1 MTVQDMVNYVAASA
15 QVIDSYQNAIRK
27 LASEN
32 ESLKKAASAPQPVA
46 EAPKAE
52 EPAPKTVLDE
62 DMLMKTANDMHTI
75 YGKPSTATPEQIA
88 AYWRENPNA
97 MLSSLNKLASAQL
110 ERVVNGEHIG
120 ATRQE
125 PQRKKASAEKPLTAD
140 EALWAKYK

>member
-27 LASEN
+27 IASEN
-32 ESLKKAASAPQPVA
+32 ASLKKSAS
-46 EAPKAE
+46 
-52 EPAPKTVLDE
+52 APKTVLDE
-62 DMLMKTANDMHTI
+62 DILMKTANDMHTI

-88 AYWRENPNA
+88 AYWRANPNA

-125 PQRKKASAEKPLTAD
+125 PQRKKASAEKPLNAD